1 MTYPTAAV
9 VTTNLDAGT
18 DSPASA
24 RTDLFDAVQKLN
36 QMIAHTS
43 AFAAALLDDASASAA
58 RATLGSGAT
67 GDALFV
73 AATAAAARSTLG
85 AAASGA
91 NSDITSLTALS
102 AGGLPD
108 NSVLTAD
115 IADAQVTPAK
125 LSQPLTTGASVATT
139 SGTSVDITGIP
150 SWARKIVLT
159 MAGVSTSGTS
169 LVMVQIGDS
178 GGVET
183 SGYSGAGATS
193 SSGVTS
199 STSHSAGFTL
209 EAGGAFTAASVRSGH
224 VTLVLC
230 DASNTWVLSGVT
242 ALSAGNVVSQ
252 AAGHKQL
259 SATLDRV
266 RLTTVGGTDTFDAGA
281 INIVYE

>member
-1 MTYPTAAV
+1 MAMPTAPV

-24 RTDLFDAVQKLN
+24 RTDLLDAVQKLN

-43 AFAAALLDDASASAA
+43 AFAATLLDDTSASAA

-67 GDALFV
+67 GDALFA
-73 AATAAAARSTLG
+73 AATAAAARAMLG

-91 NSDITSLTALS
+91 NSDITSLSALS

-125 LSQPLTTGASVATT
+125 LSQPLTTGTSVATT
-139 SGTSVDITGIP
+139 SGTSIDITGIP

-183 SGYSGAGATS
+183 SGYSGSGATS

-259 SATLDRV
+259 SAALDRV
-266 RLTTVGGTDTFDAGA
+266 RLTTVGGADTFDAGA
-281 INIVYE
+281 INILYE

>member
-1 MTYPTAAV
+1 M
-9 VTTNLDAGT
+9 
-18 DSPASA
+18 
-24 RTDLFDAVQKLN
+24 
-36 QMIAHTS
+36 
-43 AFAAALLDDASASAA
+43 
-58 RATLGSGAT
+58 
-67 GDALFV
+67 
-73 AATAAAARSTLG
+73 LG

-91 NSDITSLTALS
+91 NSDITSLSALTNGIVGTSGNQTIGGTKTFSTQPVLPEKITLGTA
-102 AGGLPD
+102 
-108 NSVLTAD
+108 
-115 IADAQVTPAK
+115 
-125 LSQPLTTGASVATT
+125 VATT
-139 SGTSVDITGIP
+139 SGTSIDITGIP

-199 STSHSAGFTL
+199 STSHSAGFAL
-209 EAGGAFTAASVRSGH
+209 EAGGAFAAASVRSGH

-266 RLTTVGGTDTFDAGA
+266 RLTTVGGADTFDAGA
-281 INIVYE
+281 INIIYE